1 MSILNQIRKSE
12 LSKKGLTNPTGQ
24 FEGTP
29 ANVAAVLRGGN
40 VPRASA
46 VVPPIE
52 LPLDTTFNAAPQPTY
67 LDYLQAT
74 TKR

>member
-1 MSILNQIRKSE
+1 MSIIDQVKKSE
-12 LSKKGLTNPTGQ
+12 LSKKGLTNPTGK

-29 ANVAAVLRGGN
+29 SNVAAVTRGGN
-40 VPRASA
+40 IPRASTIIPP
-46 VVPPIE
+46 VVI
-52 LPLDTTFNAAPQPTY
+52 PLDTTFDAKPQPTY